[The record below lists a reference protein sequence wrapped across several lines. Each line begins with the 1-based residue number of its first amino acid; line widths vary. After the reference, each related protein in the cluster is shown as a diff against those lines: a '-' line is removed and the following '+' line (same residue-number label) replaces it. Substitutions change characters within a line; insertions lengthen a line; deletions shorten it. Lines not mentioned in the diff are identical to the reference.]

1 METILKLEN
10 ITKTFPGVRALDKV
24 RLDVRRGEV
33 HALLGENGA
42 GKSTLMK
49 IVLGMYVP
57 DGGTMEFDGRTG
69 FFKSPHEALNNG
81 ISMIHQEINLVP
93 TLDVAENIWQGREKL
108 FTKAGLISYK
118 ERYKATQEL
127 LDRLGLNINP
137 KTKVARL
144 SIAQMQMVEI
154 ARAVS
159 YNSKIIIM
167 DEPTSA
173 LTDAEVE
180 ILFRI
185 IKEQQAQG
193 VAIIYISHKM
203 DEILQISD
211 RASVFRDGQY
221 IATVDCATAKESEL
235 INMIAGREMSE
246 MFPKTPAEIKGT
258 VLEVRNLTGK
268 GFKNV
273 SFQVH
278 AGEILGFCGLMG
290 AGRTEIMRA
299 IFAIDKHQSGEIYM
313 EGKKVNFKI
322 PKDAVKAGIG
332 MVTEDRLR
340 AGCIHKLSVRYNMTS
355 ACLRK
360 YSRFFIKPKKEK
372 EDCATQIKNMNI
384 ALHSTEQLISTLSGG
399 NQQKCI
405 IGKWLMTSPKVLIL
419 DEPTRGIDVGAKA
432 EIHKLLCKLAQQGI
446 AIILI
451 SSEMAEVVGMSDRLF
466 VVHDGELVY
475 ECDRANFP
483 SQEVLMAHAFGVAD
497 AD

>member
-1 METILKLEN
+1 METKDVILKLEN
-10 ITKTFPGVRALDKV
+10 ITKTFPGVKALDNV
-24 RLDVRRGEV
+24 QLEVRRGEV

-49 IVLGMYVP
+49 VVLGMHAP
-57 DGGTMEFDGRTG
+57 DTGTMEFEGKTG
-69 FFKSPHEALNNG
+69 FFKSPYEALNNG
-81 ISMIHQEINLVP
+81 ISMIHQEISLVH

-108 FTKAGLISYK
+108 FTKCGFLSYK
-118 ERYKATQEL
+118 KRYEATQEL

-137 KTKVARL
+137 KARVGRL

-159 YNSKIIIM
+159 YNSKVIIM

-180 ILFRI
+180 ILFKI
-185 IKEQQAQG
+185 IRDQQAQG

-221 IATVDCATAKESEL
+221 IATVDCATAKKSEL

-246 MFPKTPAEIKGT
+246 MFPKEPAEIKET
-258 VLEVRNLTGK
+258 VLEVKNLTGK

-273 SFQVH
+273 SFSVH

-299 IFAIDKHQSGEIYM
+299 VFGIDKHQSGEIYM
-313 EGKKVNFKI
+313 NGKKMHFRI
-322 PKDAVKAGIG
+322 PKDAVEAGIG

-340 AGCIHKLSVRYNMTS
+340 AGCIHKLSVRFNMTI
-355 ACLRK
+355 ACLKK
-360 YSRFFIKPKKEK
+360 YGRF
-372 EDCATQIKNMNI
+372 
-384 ALHSTEQLISTLSGG
+384 
-399 NQQKCI
+399 
-405 IGKWLMTSPKVLIL
+405 
-419 DEPTRGIDVGAKA
+419 
-432 EIHKLLCKLAQQGI
+432 
-446 AIILI
+446 
-451 SSEMAEVVGMSDRLF
+451 
-466 VVHDGELVY
+466 
-475 ECDRANFP
+475 
-483 SQEVLMAHAFGVAD
+483 
-497 AD
+497 